1 MIGLKDMILHA
12 WVAGLLILGVMK
24 LGQRVWECV
33 RQSQRSR
40 IGWIYRASDFL
51 LHVEYFVALVLSV
64 TMYAGFFH
72 YVVLRPTEFSV
83 AMVIPAGLTI
93 CVLVATWRGSAKP
106 AIRLWKETN
115 GLRVMKRGLWSLGA
129 FSFPFQVPDA
139 FDAWRGRNG
148 TEVFFRKV
156 GNR

>member
-24 LGQRVWECV
+24 LGQSVWECI
-33 RQSQRSR
+33 RPSQRNR

-51 LHVEYFVALVLSV
+51 LNVEYFVALVLSV
-64 TMYAGFFH
+64 RMYAGFFH
-72 YVVLRPTEFSV
+72 YVILRPTEFSV

-106 AIRLWKETN
+106 AIRLWKETS
-115 GLRVMKRGLWSLGA
+115 GLPMINRGLWSLGA
-129 FSFPFQVPDA
+129 FSCPFLVPDA
-139 FDAWRGRNG
+139 FGAWRERGN
-148 TEVFFRKV
+148 VFFPET
-156 GNR
+156 